1 VYHCARNYLTF
12 AANSIPVGGGDE
24 KDSENAILYS
34 RLSGL
39 IVCSCSAVEKAEC
52 QKVEIKRELQS
63 FLMQAEAVI
72 NKSPQELIESL
83 HAICEGLQELI
94 QSPPLAAN
102 CGETGKMDIDEE
114 CKTSLAVRLGVH
126 ITVWEFVLPIT
137 PSLPAVFGVSN
148 VE

>member
-1 VYHCARNYLTF
+1 MTETGEISFQSHGC
-12 AANSIPVGGGDE
+12 SIALFTWVDT
-24 KDSENAILYS
+24 LYMAY
-34 RLSGL
+34 
-39 IVCSCSAVEKAEC
+39 IAW
-52 QKVEIKRELQS
+52 Q
-63 FLMQAEAVI
+63 
-72 NKSPQELIESL
+72 IESL

>member
-12 AANSIPVGGGDE
+12 AANSIPVGGGDA
-24 KDSENAILYS
+24 KDSEPAILYS

-72 NKSPQELIESL
+72 NKSPQELVCFLSTCF
-83 HAICEGLQELI
+83 HRFNFKVKCRLQLT
-94 QSPPLAAN
+94 
-102 CGETGKMDIDEE
+102 ETGEIIFQS
-114 CKTSLAVRLGVH
+114 CGCSLALF
-126 ITVWEFVLPIT
+126 TWKDKF
-137 PSLPAVFGVSN
+137 S
-148 VE
+148 